1 MALVDATID
10 LGPPWIRTPRC
21 PKSIR
26 KRHPFPPLLSRAEN
40 ARDHLREL
48 ASCLHNNAKVIDE
61 AMCMLVYNVHELK
74 SSSDGDGQSK
84 GHKNYIAKKA
94 QWFNELALDRI
105 KGGDGSRI
113 VQKATSRAREEVF
126 DNPECGFEDWK
137 AKESEEEEQ
146 SKEEEEKQ
154 NFSTPP
160 SSTVT
165 RRSPPLKEA
174 VLLQEEEEEHIE
186 KKDEEELFILPSSR
200 VTRRSPL
207 LKEAMLLQ
215 EEEKS
220 TSQKGPP
227 LCSSITKKTKVATE
241 QKDDEAEEPQ
251 YGSEALR
258 EIMPPPSHGHV
269 LFHLEFPPLE
279 GGGTEEL
286 SSEES
291 EIELSDSVSRYLA
304 PIDDHSSQPGEMAN
318 CEGNSANRCLAPIDD
333 HSSQTGEMTNCE
345 GNSANRCLAPIDDHS
360 SQTGEMTN
368 CEGNSAN
375 RYLASIDDHSSQ
387 TGEMTNCERM
397 WRSWEDSKSMQLE
410 SLSHRSQITFQP
422 GNFVNCRLDL
432 EVPDQRNE
440 NIFED
445 FHESAVFSAQ
455 KLKTIM
461 NADQMDFG
469 DPESFENL
477 SQDQKLKSEATN
489 LLAWGKFGLLRSE
502 NRSAAQKARA
512 LSPDSYFPQKAA
524 DQILFRC
531 EEKMQAFSPA
541 LFEEQLKPFLKAP
554 AEEDMS
560 SDVSDAEETLSEAK
574 EDDVTFNE
582 SDDTI
587 GLDGDQA

>member
-154 NFSTPP
+154 SFSTPP

-200 VTRRSPL
+200 GG
-207 LKEAMLLQ
+207 K
-215 EEEKS
+215 KH
-220 TSQKGPP
+220 
-227 LCSSITKKTKVATE
+227 ITE
-241 QKDDEAEEPQ
+241 
-251 YGSEALR
+251 R
-258 EIMPPPSHGHV
+258 PS
-269 LFHLEFPPLE
+269 
-279 GGGTEEL
+279 
-286 SSEES
+286 
-291 EIELSDSVSRYLA
+291 
-304 PIDDHSSQPGEMAN
+304 
-318 CEGNSANRCLAPIDD
+318 
-333 HSSQTGEMTNCE
+333 
-345 GNSANRCLAPIDDHS
+345 
-360 SQTGEMTN
+360 
-368 CEGNSAN
+368 
-375 RYLASIDDHSSQ
+375 
-387 TGEMTNCERM
+387 
-397 WRSWEDSKSMQLE
+397 
-410 SLSHRSQITFQP
+410 
-422 GNFVNCRLDL
+422 
-432 EVPDQRNE
+432 
-440 NIFED
+440 
-445 FHESAVFSAQ
+445 
-455 KLKTIM
+455 
-461 NADQMDFG
+461 
-469 DPESFENL
+469 
-477 SQDQKLKSEATN
+477 
-489 LLAWGKFGLLRSE
+489 
-502 NRSAAQKARA
+502 
-512 LSPDSYFPQKAA
+512 
-524 DQILFRC
+524 
-531 EEKMQAFSPA
+531 A
-541 LFEEQLKPFLKAP
+541 LFKHHK
-554 AEEDMS
+554 
-560 SDVSDAEETLSEAK
+560 K
-574 EDDVTFNE
+574 NE
-582 SDDTI
+582 SRH
-587 GLDGDQA
+587 

>member
-1 MALVDATID
+1 M
-10 LGPPWIRTPRC
+10 
-21 PKSIR
+21 
-26 KRHPFPPLLSRAEN
+26 
-40 ARDHLREL
+40 
-48 ASCLHNNAKVIDE
+48 
-61 AMCMLVYNVHELK
+61 
-74 SSSDGDGQSK
+74 
-84 GHKNYIAKKA
+84 
-94 QWFNELALDRI
+94 
-105 KGGDGSRI
+105 
-113 VQKATSRAREEVF
+113 
-126 DNPECGFEDWK
+126 
-137 AKESEEEEQ
+137 
-146 SKEEEEKQ
+146 
-154 NFSTPP
+154 
-160 SSTVT
+160 
-165 RRSPPLKEA
+165 
-174 VLLQEEEEEHIE
+174 
-186 KKDEEELFILPSSR
+186 
-200 VTRRSPL
+200 
-207 LKEAMLLQ
+207 KEAMLLQ

-220 TSQKGPP
+220 TSQKSPP
-227 LCSSITKKTKVATE
+227 LYSSITKKTKVATE
-241 QKDDEAEEPQ
+241 PKDDEAEEPQ

-318 CEGNSANRCLAPIDD
+318 CEGNSANRCLAP
-333 HSSQTGEMTNCE
+333 
-345 GNSANRCLAPIDDHS
+345 
-360 SQTGEMTN
+360 
-368 CEGNSAN
+368 
-375 RYLASIDDHSSQ
+375 IDDHSSQ